1 MSDVAQDAPPSLL
14 QGGGEKEAPET
25 GHHLEGEGGFLVAA
39 VGRRDTA
46 REKLRRRAREGSD
59 TGR

>member
-1 MSDVAQDAPPSLL
+1 MLRKMRLLRFSKVEEKRKPPRLDIISR
-14 QGGGEKEAPET
+14 
-25 GHHLEGEGGFLVAA
+25 GEGGFLVAA

-46 REKLRRRAREGSD
+46 RKKLRRRAREGSD

>member
-1 MSDVAQDAPPSLL
+1 MLRKMRLLRFYKVEEGKKPPRLDIISR
-14 QGGGEKEAPET
+14 
-25 GHHLEGEGGFLVAA
+25 GEGDFLVAA

>member
-1 MSDVAQDAPPSLL
+1 MVEEKKKPPRLDIISR
-14 QGGGEKEAPET
+14 
-25 GHHLEGEGGFLVAA
+25 GEGGFLVAA

-46 REKLRRRAREGSD
+46 REKLRHRAREGSD